1 MQRMQEEELFF
12 RISDVQMSRLH
23 VYSTFC
29 IEIST
34 IQLCYSRKYYMYI
47 RSNASRHHRKIEIEF
62 FFRIWSCNLVSEKF
76 EWQSHN
82 WSSNFNQSIFILT
95 LLKFDA
101 NKMSKLKLPQNNYK
115 FAERSNQHMNAEN
128 HIVDEW
134 VKCGWRWIKF
144 FLTWDLLSGSSS
156 DASLIHAFFKSFFL
170 LFDHFISVIF
180 GMREII

>member
-1 MQRMQEEELFF
+1 MFKCLDYMFTPHFASKYPLYNFVTLVN
-12 RISDVQMSRLH
+12 IICIYAQMLQG
-23 VYSTFC
+23 
-29 IEIST
+29 IIAK
-34 IQLCYSRKYYMYI
+34 LKL
-47 RSNASRHHRKIEIEF
+47 NF
-62 FFRIWSCNLVSEKF
+62 FFEYDRAIWWVKN
-76 EWQSHN
+76 
-82 WSSNFNQSIFILT
+82 SNDNRTIEVQTSTNQFSILT

-115 FAERSNQHMNAEN
+115 FAERSNRHMNAEN